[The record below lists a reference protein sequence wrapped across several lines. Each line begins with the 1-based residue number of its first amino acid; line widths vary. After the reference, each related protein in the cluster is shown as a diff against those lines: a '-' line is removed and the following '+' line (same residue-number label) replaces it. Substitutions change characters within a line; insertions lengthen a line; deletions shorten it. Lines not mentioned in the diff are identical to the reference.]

1 MNNQVKKQKIGGG
14 TKFLM
19 AVLILYAVMALSN
32 FQFASEAFLSF
43 LRMLVRITP
52 ILIVVFFIIAG
63 VNFYF
68 TPQKVKK
75 YLGHGSGFK
84 GWLYAVISGILV
96 SGPPYILF
104 PLLGE
109 LKERGMKNSLLAVFL
124 YNRNVKIPFLP
135 VMVFYF
141 GLSFTVAVSV
151 FIIFFSILNGLLLGW
166 WVADN
171 QKIYNKEAK

>member
-1 MNNQVKKQKIGGG
+1 MNDQIKKQKIGGG

-43 LRMLVRITP
+43 LHMLVRIIP
-52 ILIVVFFIIAG
+52 ILMVVFFVMMGI
-63 VNFYF
+63 NLYF
-68 TPQKVKK
+68 IPERVKK
-75 YLGHGSGFK
+75 YLGHGSGLS
-84 GWLYAVISGILV
+84 GWLYAIIFGILI
-96 SGPPYILF
+96 SAPPYIFF
-104 PLLGE
+104 PLLGR
-109 LKERGMKNSLLAVFL
+109 LKERGMKNSLIAVIL

-171 QKIYNKEAK
+171 QKIYNEEVK